1 MKHSQTYYN
10 NRRKL
15 KELSYDKAKFRP
27 TVSDIEEWFVI
38 LNQQIFGNKLSP
50 FSAIHI
56 GRPKRVHALFQ
67 YWKTEEKQKENR
79 LTMTQVFESKRLFV
93 EILAH
98 EMIHLFQ
105 FQYDEP
111 LGHGP
116 SFWLW
121 SDHFKLKGINLHK
134 VA

>member
-1 MKHSQTYYN
+1 MKRSQTYYS

-15 KELSYDKAKFRP
+15 KELQYEKTKFRP

-38 LNQQIFGNKLSP
+38 LNQQIFGGKLPP
-50 FSAIHI
+50 FDAIRI

-67 YWKTEEKQKENR
+67 YNKAEKTKK
-79 LTMTQVFESKRLFV
+79 LVMTQVFACKRLFV

-105 FQYDEP
+105 FRYDEP
-111 LGHGP
+111 IGHGV
-116 SFWLW
+116 SFWIW
-121 SDHFKLKGINLHK
+121 RDIFNLKGLNLHK